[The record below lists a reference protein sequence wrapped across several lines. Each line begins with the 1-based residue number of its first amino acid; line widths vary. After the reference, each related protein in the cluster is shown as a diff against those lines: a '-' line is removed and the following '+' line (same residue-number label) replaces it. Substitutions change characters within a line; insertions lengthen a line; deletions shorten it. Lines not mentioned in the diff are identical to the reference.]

1 MSQPTLLDMT
11 NDARELNWIERHD
24 QHMASDITNKVPIKV
39 LDFARK
45 INAPRLFRL
54 LSHLG
59 KVLWL
64 VWHVKWKGGSI
75 CYMKFIGQAQISR
88 TSVETNHRILGQPLI
103 VYWDNLFWRKKKS
116 YKKNTYLFLNKFDEM
131 KIRCKGVED
140 TQKNYSP
147 ILNWNE
153 SWKSMANGN
162 ISLEMLIKRPIHFE
176 GWKESETAAN

>member
-45 INAPRLFRL
+45 INAPSLFRL

-64 VWHVKWKGGSI
+64 V
-75 CYMKFIGQAQISR
+75 
-88 TSVETNHRILGQPLI
+88 
-103 VYWDNLFWRKKKS
+103 
-116 YKKNTYLFLNKFDEM
+116 
-131 KIRCKGVED
+131 
-140 TQKNYSP
+140 
-147 ILNWNE
+147 
-153 SWKSMANGN
+153 
-162 ISLEMLIKRPIHFE
+162 
-176 GWKESETAAN
+176 